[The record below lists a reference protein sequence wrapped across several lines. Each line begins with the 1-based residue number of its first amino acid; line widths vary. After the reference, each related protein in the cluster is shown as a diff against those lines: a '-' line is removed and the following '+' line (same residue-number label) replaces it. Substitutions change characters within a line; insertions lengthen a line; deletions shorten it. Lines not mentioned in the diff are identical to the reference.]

1 MKNKKAWTL
10 KKETYEHAINKKQ
23 VREFMFSLFAKQYFR
38 KIVGLPGPDINNS
51 ISFYK
56 SKGYDFYEFF
66 EMDIDTVMKQLTEIK
81 TPNTTLTYGNII
93 DADASKKDVV
103 YDLDYCVTV
112 RHMAEHIKK
121 FTHNFIMTFS
131 RRIGNEETIDEFF
144 QATKEKIVSIVKKF
158 APIEYEIY
166 KTDKGN
172 NYIYVKYRDTS
183 AMCCI
188 AKIN

>member
-1 MKNKKAWTL
+1 MNKKKAWTL
-10 KKETYEHAINKKQ
+10 KKETYEHASNKKQ
-23 VREFMFSLFAKQYFR
+23 VREFLFSLFAKHHFR
-38 KIVGLPGPDINNS
+38 KIVGLPGPDIMS
-51 ISFYK
+51 YISFCK
-56 SKGYDFYEFF
+56 SKGYDFFELY
-66 EMDIDTVMKQLTEIK
+66 EMDMDTLMKQMTEIK
-81 TPNTTLTYGNII
+81 SPNTTLSYGNILN
-93 DADASKKDVV
+93 ADGDRKDVV

-131 RRIGNEETIDEFF
+131 RRIGNEETINEFF
-144 QATKEKIVSIVKKF
+144 QATKEKVVSIVKNF

-172 NYIYVKYRDTS
+172 NYIYVKYSDTS

>member
-10 KKETYEHAINKKQ
+10 KKETYEHALNKKQ
-23 VREFMFSLFAKQYFR
+23 VREFMFSLFAKQLFR
-38 KIVGLPGPDINNS
+38 KIVGLPGPDIMNS
-51 ISFYK
+51 ISFYE
-56 SKGYDFYEFF
+56 SKGYDLFEFH

-81 TPNTTLTYGNII
+81 TPNTTLTYGNILN
-93 DADASKKDVV
+93 ADASRKDVV

-112 RHMAEHIKK
+112 RHMKEHIKK

-144 QATKEKIVSIVKKF
+144 QATKEKIVSVVKKF

-166 KTDKGN
+166 KTNKGN
-172 NYIYVKYRDTS
+172 NYIYVKYFDTS

>member
-1 MKNKKAWTL
+1 MS
-10 KKETYEHAINKKQ
+10 Y
-23 VREFMFSLFAKQYFR
+23 
-38 KIVGLPGPDINNS
+38 
-51 ISFYK
+51 ISFCK
-56 SKGYDFYEFF
+56 SKGYDFFELY
-66 EMDIDTVMKQLTEIK
+66 EMDMDTLMKQMSEIK
-81 TPNTTLTYGNII
+81 STDTTLSYGDILN
-93 DADASKKDVV
+93 ADASRKDVV

-144 QATKEKIVSIVKKF
+144 QATKEKVVSIVKKF

-166 KTDKGN
+166 TTNKGN
-172 NYIYVKYRDTS
+172 NYVYVKYRDTS